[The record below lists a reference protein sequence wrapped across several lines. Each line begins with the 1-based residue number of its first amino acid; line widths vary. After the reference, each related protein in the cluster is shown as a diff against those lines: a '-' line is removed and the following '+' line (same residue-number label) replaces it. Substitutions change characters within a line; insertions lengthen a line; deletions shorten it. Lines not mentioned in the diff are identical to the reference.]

1 MSPDLTFSVDQD
13 RLYEAKGL
21 DRGCELLEM
30 RWGVGA
36 QGTFV
41 GPEGVNRHILD
52 GELQITSSPLNS
64 DAVDESTEAPTWS
77 SDGWFSLGL
86 WRR

>member
-1 MSPDLTFSVDQD
+1 MRPDLTFSVDQD

-21 DRGCELLEM
+21 DRGCELLEV

-52 GELQITSSPLNS
+52 G
-64 DAVDESTEAPTWS
+64 
-77 SDGWFSLGL
+77 
-86 WRR
+86 